1 MAAHFSKCRNDGL
14 FLALRNEGSARFCGR
29 PCLLVSSASSCSHPR
44 LNYFEKSFFCLTQM
58 DLNCPSLCLHF
69 WAISEFRILNSP
81 GVYAMSTT
89 VSLPPSYRDFE
100 IYERVVIEAASTRQA
115 AGQFSLSQTRIR
127 QIVQRV
133 SRWLTESLP
142 PQDDA
147 TDAAYLR
154 HAQHVA
160 AERLTFFYGQAMDGW
175 RAERQMKYMNLAIRV
190 ALAQSKLCVIPGT
203 LECLAADAIE
213 GPLPDVDWGVPTRG
227 KTERQRDGETE
238 GKSDDPISQ
247 FLLPSGSP
255 PSPPPLRDCSAAP
268 GKTKPAEES
277 SAAPIVAKPTPPSS
291 STDLPAERAAARRA
305 FLAPAHP
312 APLTGDLPVTE
323 LKITPQELGLAGQKK
338 LSRRERRKLQRAKA
352 RA

>member
-1 MAAHFSKCRNDGL
+1 MHVSPPLPPSD
-14 FLALRNEGSARFCGR
+14 SAVLN
-29 PCLLVSSASSCSHPR
+29 PEPR
-44 LNYFEKSFFCLTQM
+44 TLN
-58 DLNCPSLCLHF
+58 P
-69 WAISEFRILNSP
+69 
-81 GVYAMSTT
+81 
-89 VSLPPSYRDFE
+89 SLPPTYRDFQV
-100 IYERVVIEAASTRQA
+100 YQRVVIEGASTRQA
-115 AGQFSLSQTRIR
+115 ASEFSRSQTRIR

-133 SRWLTESLP
+133 SEWLSDNLP
-142 PQDDA
+142 PQDEA
-147 TDAAYLR
+147 TDAACLR

-160 AERLTFFYGQAMDGW
+160 ADRLTYFYSLAMDGW
-175 RAERQMKYMNLAIRV
+175 RAERQVKYFNMAMRV
-190 ALAQSKLCVIPGT
+190 AVAQSKLAVLPGT
-203 LECLAADAIE
+203 IECLAADAIE
-213 GPLPDVDWGVPTRG
+213 GPLPEEVGCAPPTNS

-277 SAAPIVAKPTPPSS
+277 SAAPIVAKLTPPSS
-291 STDLPAERAAARRA
+291 SADLAPERAAARRA

-323 LKITPQELGLAGQKK
+323 LKITPQQLGLTNQKK